1 MKKKAALLL
10 GLIVMASGVLAGCG
24 GSEDRV
30 ATEETTTQA
39 AAQEKT
45 TAQGGDKGTA
55 QNVKLGVGMTARVA
69 DSKEAGEEDGVLQAD
84 VTVASVTVD
93 ENGKIVSCAIDEV
106 SAKVN
111 FDDDG
116 HITTDINGEISTK
129 QELGESYGMKAAS
142 SIQKEW
148 NEQAD
153 AFAQYCVGKTAEEV
167 KNMSVTEDGKASDA
181 DLASSCTIYVA
192 NFIDTVVK
200 AVNNAK

>member
-1 MKKKAALLL
+1 M
-10 GLIVMASGVLAGCG
+10 
-24 GSEDRV
+24 
-30 ATEETTTQA
+30 ATEETTTQE
-39 AAQEKT
+39 AAQEET
-45 TAQGGDKGTA
+45 TTEGNSKNTA
-55 QNVKLGVGMTARVA
+55 QNTKLGIGMTARVA

-93 ENGKIVSCAIDEV
+93 ENGTIISCAIDEV

-116 HITTDINGEISTK
+116 HITTDLKGEISTK
-129 QELGESYGMKAAS
+129 QEMGENYGMKAAS

-167 KNMSVTEDGKASDA
+167 KNMSVTEEGKPADA
-181 DLASSCTIYVA
+181 DLASSCTIYVE
-192 NFIDTVVK
+192 NFADTVVK

>member
-10 GLIVMASGVLAGCG
+10 GMVLMASGVLAGCG
-24 GSEDRV
+24 GSDDRV

-39 AAQEKT
+39 AAQEET
-45 TAQGGDKGTA
+45 TTEGNGKNTA
-55 QNVKLGVGMTARVA
+55 QNTKLGIGMTARVA

-93 ENGKIVSCAIDEV
+93 ENGTIISCAIDEV

-116 HITTDINGEISTK
+116 HITTDLNGEISTK
-129 QELGESYGMKAAS
+129 QELGENYGMKAAS

-153 AFAQYCVGKTAEEV
+153 AFAQYCIGKTAEEV
-167 KNMSVTEDGKASDA
+167 KNMSVTEDGKPADA
-181 DLASSCTIYVA
+181 DLAASCTIYVQ
-192 NFIDTVVK
+192 NFADTVVK
-200 AVNNAK
+200 AINNAK

>member
-10 GLIVMASGVLAGCG
+10 GMVLMAPGVLAGCG
-24 GSEDRV
+24 GSDDRV

-39 AAQEKT
+39 AAQEET
-45 TAQGGDKGTA
+45 TTEGNGKNTA
-55 QNVKLGVGMTARVA
+55 QNTKLGIGMTARVA

-93 ENGKIVSCAIDEV
+93 ENGTIISCAIDEV

-116 HITTDINGEISTK
+116 HITTDLNGEISTK
-129 QELGESYGMKAAS
+129 QELGENYGMKAAS

-153 AFAQYCVGKTAEEV
+153 AFAQYCIGKTEEEV
-167 KNMSVTEDGKASDA
+167 KNMSVTEDGKPTDA
-181 DLASSCTIYVA
+181 DLASSCTIYVQ
-192 NFIDTVVK
+192 NFADTVVK